1 MKRLEVENGKQ
12 EIRIR
17 LLEAENQALA
27 EFEASK
33 SRSVRVKKRVD
44 KEEEE
49 VEEVVELESHVVEME
64 GNMEVLEE
72 EAEGELVLVNLKTR
86 KNQWPG
92 QVIARSGNQVT
103 VKIFDKNTSERM
115 VEAID
120 VGAFVYN
127 ESLVKSTKNNEL
139 ANAYR
144 KANKM
149 TREMEDAVE
158 SEGNAEVPEEE
169 AEGYADASPEQLQ
182 HGRGKRMLRIPR
194 KLLD

>member
-64 GNMEVLEE
+64 GN
-72 EAEGELVLVNLKTR
+72 
-86 KNQWPG
+86 
-92 QVIARSGNQVT
+92 
-103 VKIFDKNTSERM
+103 
-115 VEAID
+115 
-120 VGAFVYN
+120 
-127 ESLVKSTKNNEL
+127 
-139 ANAYR
+139 
-144 KANKM
+144 
-149 TREMEDAVE
+149 
-158 SEGNAEVPEEE
+158 
-169 AEGYADASPEQLQ
+169 
-182 HGRGKRMLRIPR
+182 
-194 KLLD
+194 